1 MVTTAMKSEY
11 ISFLAGK
18 LWQTWTACWKAET
31 ILCQQKSVSS
41 RQVFPVVTVWLWELD
56 YKENFGPKNWCL
68 WTVVLEKTL
77 ESPFGSKQIKPVN
90 PNWNQPCMLVGRTD
104 ADVETPVF
112 WSSNVNSWLTGK
124 VPDAGKNWG
133 RKEKRTSEDEM
144 AGWHHWCN
152 GHEFEETSGN
162 GEVQRSLACCSPWGC
177 KEFDI
182 TGWLNKNN
190 IKIKFLEASDK
201 QNVLL
206 AVWERILKNT
216 LHMEKQR

>member
-1 MVTTAMKSEY
+1 MKSEY

-162 GEVQRSLACCSPWGC
+162 GEVQRGLACCSPWGC
-177 KEFDI
+177 KELDI